1 MIPTFPTSHAPRCA
15 ACLRPVPR
23 RRFIPRDECSLAC
36 LMKIDAATFG
46 EEVGG
51 HLHWECECDFVWA
64 TQTAYQS
71 GHDPEKQ

>member
-1 MIPTFPTSHAPRCA
+1 
-15 ACLRPVPR
+15 
-23 RRFIPRDECSLAC
+23 
-36 LMKIDAATFG
+36 MKIDAATFG